1 MEEEYTPL
9 QVCDQGIILIPREE
23 YNALIRAR
31 MGIEL
36 IGSTLSS
43 YGADDRVVVAVCK
56 QFGYEYKEE
65 KADA

>member
-1 MEEEYTPL
+1 MEEYIPL
-9 QVCDQGIILIPREE
+9 QLREDNDCVVLPREE

-36 IGSTLSS
+36 IGSTLTN
-43 YGADDRVVVAVCK
+43 YGGDDRVVVAVCK
-56 QFGYEYKEE
+56 QFGYEYNEE

>member
-1 MEEEYTPL
+1 MEEYYTPL
-9 QVCDQGIILIPREE
+9 EACHQDTVTISREE
-23 YNALIRAR
+23 YNSLIRAR
-31 MGIEL
+31 MSIEL

-43 YGADDRVVVAVCK
+43 YGGDDRVVIAVCK